1 MTKKA
6 ALFKIAPEAHRA
18 IATVSRV
25 TGIPISNIRGKHR
38 QRDIVNA
45 RRISMV
51 LVNDLNKGYSTI
63 TIGAIFKRDH
73 ATVLHAFKVHTD
85 LYDVDRSYQTLFDAC
100 RVAAGIEK
108 MGDSKNKDDIIFM
121 LTARVETLE
130 YENQELIEQ
139 LNNIKE
145 ATDGEKILE

>member
-1 MTKKA
+1 
-6 ALFKIAPEAHRA
+6 
-18 IATVSRV
+18 
-25 TGIPISNIRGKHR
+25 
-38 QRDIVNA
+38 
-45 RRISMV
+45 
-51 LVNDLNKGYSTI
+51 
-63 TIGAIFKRDH
+63 
-73 ATVLHAFKVHTD
+73 
-85 LYDVDRSYQTLFDAC
+85 
-100 RVAAGIEK
+100 